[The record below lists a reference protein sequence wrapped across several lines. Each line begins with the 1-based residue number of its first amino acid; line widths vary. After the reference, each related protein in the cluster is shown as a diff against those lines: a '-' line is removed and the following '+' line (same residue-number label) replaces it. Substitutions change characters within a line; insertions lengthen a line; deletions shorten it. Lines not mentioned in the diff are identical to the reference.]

1 MTEPS
6 IYNFNTAGE
15 QRSSFDVIPSGTICD
30 VQLVLKIHL
39 ETEDGWLRLSK
50 GGAKSLDCE
59 FTVLD
64 GEYAKRKIWALLT
77 MDGPTPGHAVA
88 ADISRKT
95 VRAMLESARG
105 IRPDDKSAEA
115 EKARLISDWGDLNG
129 LCCVMRVGVKP
140 AEGEYRAKNTIWE
153 IITPE
158 RQGWHRARATAGTFA
173 ERWQRRNEGRVK
185 LDEHSDERKSFAG
198 SGGAVAAG
206 MGEAIGARR

>member
-1 MTEPS
+1 MS
-6 IYNFNTAGE
+6 SRAA
-15 QRSSFDVIPSGTICD
+15 RSPTCSS
-30 VQLVLKIHL
+30 LKIHL

-140 AEGEYRAKNTIWE
+140 AEGEYRAKNTIRE

-158 RQGWHRARATAGTFA
+158 RQGWHQLEQLPAPSPKGGNGATKDASSSTSTA
-173 ERWQRRNEGRVK
+173 MSAK
-185 LDEHSDERKSFAG
+185 ASP
-198 SGGAVAAG
+198 AAG
-206 MGEAIGARR
+206 VPSRPAWAKP